1 MLLLFAAAGEHI
13 VRYVDYKCCRSPL
26 QSGNCEH
33 QHESQCR
40 PGNLAQCQA
49 SGQHYH
55 AVEQRSPTCN
65 SKLIV
70 EHRVLS
76 PRLVLIPTE
85 PHWLLLMRPLLL
97 VQLSC
102 C

>member
-1 MLLLFAAAGEHI
+1 M
-13 VRYVDYKCCRSPL
+13 
-26 QSGNCEH
+26 
-33 QHESQCR
+33 
-40 PGNLAQCQA
+40 NLSADQA
-49 SGQHYH
+49 TSHNAKPQVNIIMQLSNG
-55 AVEQRSPTCN
+55 APTCN

-102 C
+102 CSLPG